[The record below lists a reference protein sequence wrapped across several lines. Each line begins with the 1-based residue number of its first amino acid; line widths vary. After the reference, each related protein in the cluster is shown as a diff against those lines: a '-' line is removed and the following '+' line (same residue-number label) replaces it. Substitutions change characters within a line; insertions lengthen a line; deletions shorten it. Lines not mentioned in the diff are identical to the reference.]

1 MIVISYHT
9 PLHRYVQLAK
19 YAQDNGLTLEHT
31 ISVMIDDFLCRQR
44 LLADEVRASGRNLI

>member
-9 PLHRYVQLAK
+9 PVDRYEQLTK
-19 YAQDNGLTLEHT
+19 YARDNGLTLEHA

-44 LLADEVRASGRNLI
+44 LLADEARASVRD